1 MPRWPDKTVNAAEQ
15 TIAQDPSLIIPATG
29 DIVRED
35 VTLVVADGPM
45 ADDQISELKFMEE
58 PIEVMVHESTDANAD
73 NPVWV
78 SCNGQNQFFV
88 RGQAQTAKRKFV
100 EILARAKQTAVATK
114 EVRQFDGELATQ
126 VTKSTALR
134 YPFSIVSDQNPKG
147 AAWIK
152 KVLSEG

>member
-1 MPRWPDKTVNAAEQ
+1 MPRWPQKEMNAAEQ
-15 TIAQDPSLIIPATG
+15 AIAQDPSLIIPATG

-45 ADDQISELKFMEE
+45 AGSQLDDLAFMEE
-58 PIEVMVHESTDANAD
+58 QVDVMVHESTDANAD

-78 SCNGQNQFFV
+78 ACNGQNQFFV
-88 RGQAQTAKRKFV
+88 RGQAQTVKRKFV
-100 EILARAKQTAVATK
+100 EILARAKQTAIATK
-114 EVRQFDGELATQ
+114 EIHQFDGELGTQ

-134 YPFSIVSDQNPKG
+134 YPFSIISDQNPKG
-147 AAWIK
+147 GAWLK